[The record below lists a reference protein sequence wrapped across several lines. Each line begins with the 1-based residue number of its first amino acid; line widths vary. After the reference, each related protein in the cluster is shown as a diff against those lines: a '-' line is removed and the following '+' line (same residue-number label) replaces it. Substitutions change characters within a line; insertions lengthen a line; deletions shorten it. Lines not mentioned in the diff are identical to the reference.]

1 MNQVYANAYSVGNF
15 VCRSMAAGA
24 SAAGDL
30 LSSGVRKQED
40 HLAAAR
46 PTADLR
52 NVRIV
57 EARRDE
63 VKSKH
68 AAAVFSTQAAK
79 FNIFCCAATF
89 AIGMALPGTAPLYIP
104 LAVML
109 MGAGLFCATS
119 CVRAWYSCHVY
130 EQELLKQFRAAEVA
144 VGEAWSAYHSDVA
157 KKRNE
162 STKSSPL
169 PEQQVAG
176 KHSLRPKAAAAKN
189 TGANLPPPPR
199 GV

>member
-1 MNQVYANAYSVGNF
+1 MNQVYSNAYNVANF

-40 HLAAAR
+40 HLATAR
-46 PTADLR
+46 PTADLQ

-68 AAAVFSTQAAK
+68 EAAVFSTQAAK
-79 FNIFCCAATF
+79 FNIFCCAATI

-109 MGAGLFCATS
+109 MGAGLFCAAS
-119 CVRAWYSCHVY
+119 CVRAWYSCRVY

-144 VGEAWSAYHSDVA
+144 VGEAWSDYHKDVA
-157 KKRNE
+157 KKSKE
-162 STKSSPL
+162 SANGSPL
-169 PEQQVAG
+169 PEKQVAG
-176 KHSLRPKAAAAKN
+176 KHTLRPRTAAANN

-199 GV
+199 DV